1 MLSLNARARVPNKQ
15 VQAPFDSAP
24 DLRRWPKN
32 MKTIPIIRSYFFAV
46 AFIFLSEA
54 SWCAD
59 SENPLL
65 GRWLIQRAGMHDA
78 TKLLMK
84 IEWEFTDDKVIVRD
98 FTNKEEVSRNSYKVD
113 LTKAP
118 KWITVTV
125 VDIVTEVRPG
135 IFRIVGDELHL
146 KQEVE
151 GGARPTVFPQNGY
164 NIMKRQKIKEEGQQA
179 AP

>member
-1 MLSLNARARVPNKQ
+1 
-15 VQAPFDSAP
+15 
-24 DLRRWPKN
+24 
-32 MKTIPIIRSYFFAV
+32 
-46 AFIFLSEA
+46 
-54 SWCAD
+54 
-59 SENPLL
+59 
-65 GRWLIQRAGMHDA
+65 MHDA
-78 TKLLMK
+78 TKLPMK

-98 FTNKEEVSRNSYKVD
+98 ITNKEEISRNSYKVD